1 MKKGPMSIGDAA
13 MYLNSILRESNH
25 GYEDCLDLLKSNYG
39 QPHRHY
45 HNWEHIS
52 KLFSIYEKMGSKMT
66 EALFL
71 STIFHDIIW
80 TPKATNNEK
89 SNELLSAECFM
100 DYVGDKLSKNL
111 VDEVVGAILDTHHTE
126 DSKTTTGAVL
136 CDADLYELIHG
147 DFNTLLKNEML
158 ISKEYQMFHEKDYV
172 AGRLRF
178 LSKWVDRNPHIKDL
192 NEYLKVRKL
201 NVGIYPGTFD
211 PFHVGHLNILLKAER
226 IFDKVIIAFGRNP
239 SKDKLAEETIPEPEK
254 FGFRRVISID
264 ESLAKTIANEGMPTL
279 IRGVRNSQDLNHEM
293 TQNKFVQEMLQSTRE
308 ENELKVVFIPC
319 DEKYRLISSTALNSL
334 KRVDEGMYKRYL
346 AFC

>member
-1 MKKGPMSIGDAA
+1 VTFSSQEKKDVVNAFNYNAFKNIVI
-13 MYLNSILRESNH
+13 NSINRCII
-25 GYEDCLDLLKSNYG
+25 DIDLDQSQKSLNTSANLEQIDY
-39 QPHRHY
+39 RHKKTFTKIQ
-45 HNWEHIS
+45 NSGNRLSVADFKKIIS
-52 KLFSIYEKMGSKMT
+52 LIFTKVVQYYTNIVN
-66 EALFL
+66 
-71 STIFHDIIW
+71 TI
-80 TPKATNNEK
+80 AT
-89 SNELLSAECFM
+89 
-100 DYVGDKLSKNL
+100 G
-111 VDEVVGAILDTHHTE
+111 HTE
-126 DSKTTTGAVL
+126 DPKTTTGAVL

-172 AGRLRF
+172 AGRLSF

-239 SKDKLAEETIPEPEK
+239 SKDKLAEDTIPEPEK